1 MNELQRI
8 EYKEQGGICRF
19 CGQITMVKAPEN
31 SAPEDLN
38 RLATEQ
44 CDCDGAQ
51 LEREKKM
58 RLEAAGEW
66 AKNIFKDSQERLQL
80 ALCGIH
86 AAFEYKVDKVTI
98 KKDKNTYTID
108 LDSEGMIRIKTK
120 FTDNDIETF

>member
-51 LEREKKM
+51 LEREKIM
-58 RLEAAGEW
+58 RMQAAGEW
-66 AKNIFKDSQERLQL
+66 AKNTFRDTQLQTV
-80 ALCGIH
+80 LCSIKST
-86 AAFEYKVDKVTI
+86 FEGSIDFVTI
-98 KKDKNTYTID
+98 KIGKNTHKID
-108 LDSEGMIRIKTK
+108 RDSDGMIRIRTT
-120 FTDNDIETF
+120 FRDSNEETF